1 MVELDLS
8 QPRTLHI
15 VGVGGAGMSAIATVL
30 VHMGHSVSGSDLRDS
45 PTLERLRLIGIDAQ
59 VGHEVKNIPPTTEA
73 VIISTAIPSTN
84 IEVKTAVTNGWPVV
98 SRAEALRA
106 LSLTHRSVAVA
117 GSHGKTTTSSI
128 LALMLRGAGLRPTFI
143 IGGDLNEAGTNAA
156 YDGGD
161 WMVVEADE
169 SDGTFLRLSP
179 EVAIV
184 TNIEPDHIEH
194 YGTFSGLVDAFKQ
207 FLTGVTGPKVVCI
220 DDPIARNLIVGLGE
234 CHSYGFH
241 EDAQYRLVNYRGT
254 RQGSKFE
261 IENEGVVLGLV
272 EVPTPGRHNALNA
285 TAAIVA
291 AGKMGVPFATAVFSV
306 ASFGGVSRRFETR
319 GDLNGVTFI
328 DDYAHLPTEVAI
340 TIRTAREGGWGRVV
354 VIFQPHRY
362 SRTEQLWRD
371 FSDAFVDADS
381 VIITDVY
388 SAGETPRPGV
398 SGRLVM
404 RAILDAHPEC
414 PVQYLPRRSDVV
426 RFGLRDA
433 RSGDVVLTLGAG
445 DLTSV
450 PDQWLSQ
457 VATEA
462 N

>member
-59 VGHEVKNIPPTTEA
+59 VGHEAKNIPPTTEA

-143 IGGDLNEAGTNAA
+143 IGGDLNEVGTNAA

-184 TNIEPDHIEH
+184 TNIEPDH
-194 YGTFSGLVDAFKQ
+194 FPQL
-207 FLTGVTGPKVVCI
+207 C
-220 DDPIARNLIVGLGE
+220 AR
-234 CHSYGFH
+234 
-241 EDAQYRLVNYRGT
+241 T
-254 RQGSKFE
+254 
-261 IENEGVVLGLV
+261 
-272 EVPTPGRHNALNA
+272 
-285 TAAIVA
+285 
-291 AGKMGVPFATAVFSV
+291 
-306 ASFGGVSRRFETR
+306 
-319 GDLNGVTFI
+319 
-328 DDYAHLPTEVAI
+328 
-340 TIRTAREGGWGRVV
+340 
-354 VIFQPHRY
+354 
-362 SRTEQLWRD
+362 
-371 FSDAFVDADS
+371 
-381 VIITDVY
+381 
-388 SAGETPRPGV
+388 
-398 SGRLVM
+398 
-404 RAILDAHPEC
+404 
-414 PVQYLPRRSDVV
+414 
-426 RFGLRDA
+426 
-433 RSGDVVLTLGAG
+433 
-445 DLTSV
+445 
-450 PDQWLSQ
+450 
-457 VATEA
+457 
-462 N
+462 